1 MFAYRIT
8 IENHNN
14 FSVKLQRRH
23 WHIFDSNGSYREVEG
38 EGVVGVQPILQ
49 PGERYQYVSGCN
61 LRTEMGKMYGSYTM
75 ENLNNKKSFEVN
87 IPIFEMI
94 VSIQDELGL
103 LSARP
108 AWHTCA
114 HIPRIQVASPC
125 RPERPIGLTSSKAT
139 SPANLCVN
147 VWYNSLFRESNNC
160 LLFARPTGGCLRYT
174 GCKKSETQPELQ

>member
-1 MFAYRIT
+1 MANKISEGMEVSVETFYQPDYSNPISGEYMFAYRIT

-87 IPIFEMI
+87 IPIFEM
-94 VSIQDELGL
+94 VV
-103 LSARP
+103 P
-108 AWHTCA
+108 F
-114 HIPRIQVASPC
+114 
-125 RPERPIGLTSSKAT
+125 KM
-139 SPANLCVN
+139 N
-147 VWYNSLFRESNNC
+147 
-160 LLFARPTGGCLRYT
+160 
-174 GCKKSETQPELQ
+174 